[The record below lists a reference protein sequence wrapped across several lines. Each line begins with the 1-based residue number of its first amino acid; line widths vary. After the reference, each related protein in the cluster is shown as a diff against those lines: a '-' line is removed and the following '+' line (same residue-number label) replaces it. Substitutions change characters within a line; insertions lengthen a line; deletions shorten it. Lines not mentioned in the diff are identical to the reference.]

1 MNLPLLESSF
11 QLYVLGGDE
20 VLGRDEAIVAE
31 IAGPDDR
38 FREARLAIYR
48 DAYRLR
54 LVEVLESDYPALKAH
69 LGEAFEGIARE
80 YLAAHPSTFRNVRWF
95 GGRLAGFLRAHPRH
109 CANPVLA
116 DLAEFEWTLGLAFD
130 AADAPSVTFDEVATV
145 APEHWPGLRFS
156 AHPSLHVRKL
166 HTAAVGLWKAALSE
180 PASPRDENGAV
191 VEWAIWRKN
200 LAPHFRSMPAD
211 ETQALAATRAGN
223 SFADICAGLCNWVGP
238 EQAATR
244 AAQLLR
250 GWVDEG
256 WIGALSLP

>member
-11 QLYVLGGDE
+11 QQHVLEGEG
-20 VLGRDEAIVAE
+20 AILAE

-38 FREARLAIYR
+38 FREARMAIYR

-54 LVEVLESDYPALKAH
+54 LVEVLESDYPALKAY

-95 GGRLAGFLRAHPRH
+95 GGQLAAFLRAHPRH

-130 AADAPSVTFDEVATV
+130 AADAPAVTFDEIAAV
-145 APEHWPGLRFS
+145 APEHWPGLRFA
-156 AHPSLHVRKL
+156 AHPSLHTSRL

-180 PASPRDENGAV
+180 PALPRDEGGAV
-191 VEWAIWRKN
+191 AEWAIWRKN

-211 ETQALAATRAGN
+211 EAQALAAMRAGL
-223 SFADICAGLCNWVGP
+223 SFADICAGLCDSVAP

-250 GWVDEG
+250 AWVDEG
-256 WIGALSLP
+256 WIVALRLP